1 MGAGLIEVQY
11 LSNTGGGFAKKVKV
25 AIGTTVGEFFRK
37 FADGGSDPD
46 RHLIQ
51 VNRQVASVDDVL
63 TDGAIV
69 SVTPTDV
76 RGS

>member
-1 MGAGLIEVQY
+1 MKAGLIEVQY
-11 LSNTGGGFAKKVKV
+11 LSNEGGGFAKKIKV
-25 AIGTTVGEFFRK
+25 AVGTTVGEFFRK
-37 FADGGSDPD
+37 VAGSKNAD

-63 TDGAIV
+63 TDGAVV
-69 SVTPTDV
+69 SVTPTEV

>member
-1 MGAGLIEVQY
+1 MPAPLIEVQY
-11 LSNTGGGFAKKVKV
+11 LSNEGGGFAKKVKI
-25 AIGTTVGEFFRK
+25 AKGTTVGEFFRRQ
-37 FADGGSDPD
+37 GGTNAD
-46 RHLIQ
+46 RHIIQ

-63 TDGAIV
+63 TDGAVI